1 MKAAIYLRISR
12 DISGENLGVSRQ
24 LEDCQTLAKSLD
36 WNVVEIYTDNDVSA
50 SSGKTRPG
58 YKKMMADV
66 EAGLVEAIIAWHPD
80 RLYRRA
86 VDLGPLVE
94 VCKQHNTQIATVRA
108 GTIDLTTPTGRL
120 VAGLLA
126 QVATYEGEAKSDRW
140 KRSIRQRRETGTVHT
155 MGPRLYGYERD
166 GTIIPEERA
175 HLEWAAGQIL
185 DGAALVRT
193 TYNLN
198 ARGSRTTLGNEWNR
212 AGLRNTLTNPRLAGM
227 STLNGDI
234 VGVGQWQPIFDAE
247 THEALVAAFSVRRGT
262 RPRQPRLNLLL
273 GLIKCGKCGQTLK
286 GSRRY
291 PGNGAPSIRT
301 YRCDK
306 LPGSTQGCGGVSIT
320 AEPVERLVET
330 VARDL
335 ASRPAVQEH
344 IDALRATGGSRAG
357 EALAL
362 EQRIR
367 ELEAQLSEPGVPVQ
381 AILRAIDRSK
391 EHLEQIRQSETDTL
405 PTFTG
410 VDWPEDLARRA
421 RLVRTFVAEVIVQP
435 IERGAGTFDEDR
447 VEVVPR
453 TA

>member
-12 DISGENLGVSRQ
+12 DISGENLGVTRQ
-24 LEDCQTLAKSLD
+24 LEDCKALAKSLD
-36 WNVVEIYTDNDVSA
+36 WTVAEVYTDNDVSA

-66 EAGLVEAIIAWHPD
+66 EAGLIDCIVAWHPD

-140 KRSIRQRRETGTVHT
+140 KRSIRQRRETGVVHT
-155 MGPRLYGYERD
+155 MGPRLYGYDRA
-166 GTIIPEERA
+166 GNIIDEERA

-193 TYNLN
+193 TNNLN
-198 ARGSRTTLGNEWNR
+198 ARGSRTTLGNHWNR
-212 AGLRNTLTNPRLAGM
+212 AGLRTTLTNPRLAGM
-227 STLNGDI
+227 STLNGDV
-234 VGVGQWQPIFDAE
+234 VGVGQWEPIFDAE
-247 THEALVAAFSVRRGT
+247 THEAIVAAFAVRAGS
-262 RPRQPRLNLLL
+262 RPRQPRLSLLL

-291 PGNGAPSIRT
+291 PGKGAPSVRT

-306 LPGSTQGCGGVSIT
+306 LPGTTQGCGGVSVR
-320 AEPVERLVET
+320 AEPIEEMVEEYAKT
-330 VARDL
+330 L
-335 ASRPAVQEH
+335 AEDPRVQAH
-344 IDALRATGGSRAG
+344 IAELSAMSGQRAG

-367 ELEAQLSEPGVPVQ
+367 ELEQQLSEPGVPVQ

-391 EHLEQIRQSETDTL
+391 EHLETLRQSEIEPAGITYGGEW
-405 PTFTG
+405 PT
-410 VDWPEDLARRA
+410 DLARRA
-421 RLVRTFVAEVIVQP
+421 RAVRNVVAEVVVQP
-435 IERGAGTFDEDR
+435 AERGWVFDPSR
-447 VEVVPR
+447 VTIVPR
-453 TA
+453 T

>member
-12 DISGENLGVSRQ
+12 DVSGESLGVSRQ
-24 LEDCQTLAKSLD
+24 LEDCQALAKSLD

-66 EAGLVEAIIAWHPD
+66 EAGLIDGIIAWHPD

-94 VCKQHNTQIATVRA
+94 VCKKHNTQIATCRA

-155 MGPRLYGYERD
+155 MGPRLYGYDRD
-166 GTIIPEERA
+166 GNIVPEERE

-198 ARGSRTTLGNEWNR
+198 ERGSRTSLGNEWNR

-227 STLNGDI
+227 STLNGDV

-247 THEALVAAFSVRRGT
+247 THEALVAAFAVRAGS

-273 GLIKCGKCGQTLK
+273 GIIKCGKCGQTLK

-306 LPGSTQGCGGVSIT
+306 LPGTTQGCGGVSVR
-320 AEPVERLVET
+320 AEPVERIVEAY
-330 VARDL
+330 ARDL
-335 ASRPAVQEH
+335 ASRPAVQAH
-344 IDALRATGGSRAG
+344 IEALRATSGSRAG

-362 EQRIR
+362 ESRIR
-367 ELEAQLSEPGVPVQ
+367 ELEQQLSEPGVPVQ

-391 EHLEQIRQSETDTL
+391 EHLEKIRETEVDAM
-405 PTFTG
+405 PTFNG
-410 VDWPEDLARRA
+410 ADWPEDLARRA
-421 RLVRTFVAEVIVQP
+421 RAVRNVVAEVIVQP
-435 IERGAGTFDEDR
+435 ADTTAGVFDPSRIEI
-447 VEVVPR
+447 VPR
-453 TA
+453 